1 MIRDRNAELETISQ
15 GFLTTFFSEWNC
27 NGYKPDYGLDYKVT
41 IFENRKITEHYFFV
55 QLKATD
61 SIDINEGYINFD
73 MDVDKHLTFYL
84 QLNAPVL
91 LVLYDAQSQRAYWIN
106 IHRYCW
112 EDLDINKPDWRSQK
126 YRRLKI
132 PEENE
137 LIDKDT
143 IKEEVIKY
151 TKIILRKITDSFSW
165 SEGYENILSNA
176 EKFKEKIDRDELKL
190 IESRFHQSLLCFRG
204 ADLTGMKEQYEK
216 IYNMKRNDEE
226 HLRAILAILMSGDQ
240 FPLFEQEKL
249 KTLSNEGFTLA
260 QDLRIDLYIMIF
272 SFYHNYFELFGWLF
286 QKHQLM
292 LIKLTIQ
299 RQESQ
304 IDKITETIRNLDEN
318 RADQKI
324 TQLESEI
331 HALMDRLLREN
342 HLFEY
347 IQIFLIYLRIEI
359 IFSYTLRQIGKQDLV
374 RQKYSPREDFLIRL
388 LDFIE
393 SLNEDELLLNAKLII
408 GGVFDQFN
416 QEKADEIYNSGLEL
430 ARQLNHKY
438 YIEKFTLN
446 ISELGQQIPAPLD
459 FNTLMNTPLSEVV
472 KMIRIEKPLLINN
485 LGSQMLN
492 TINKAFRDLDPL
504 PILKYC
510 KNLIVAYYP
519 QQTLMVYGVYS
530 SGAKRLGCI
539 KKELS
544 SRSSD
549 NLVNLMGEFI
559 HINCL
564 SCEIKEPREEHFNP
578 NFNIIDEMLVT
589 IRNIEQKYS

>member
-1 MIRDRNAELETISQ
+1 MIRDRNAELETLSK
-15 GFLTTFFSEWNC
+15 GFLITFFSEWNC
-27 NGYKPDYGLDYKVT
+27 NDYKPDYGLDYKVT

-61 SIDINEGYINFD
+61 SININEGYINFD

-84 QLNAPVL
+84 QLNVPVL

-137 LIDKDT
+137 LTNKDI

-151 TKIILRKITDSFSW
+151 TKIILRNITDSFSW
-165 SEGYENILSNA
+165 SEGYENILNNA
-176 EKFKEKIDRDELKL
+176 EKFKEKIDKDELKL
-190 IESRFHQSLLCFRG
+190 IKSRFHQSLLCFRG
-204 ADLTGMKEQYEK
+204 ADLTGMREQYEK

-240 FPLFEQEKL
+240 FLLFEQEKF
-249 KTLSNEGFTLA
+249 KTLSDEGLKLA
-260 QDLRIDLYIMIF
+260 QELGNDFYIIIF
-272 SFYHNYFELFGWLF
+272 SFYNNYTELFGWLF
-286 QKHQLM
+286 QKLQLM
-292 LIKLTIQ
+292 LMKLTI
-299 RQESQ
+299 RGQEAH
-304 IDKITETIRNLDEN
+304 IDKITETIIDAEEN

-331 HALMDRLLREN
+331 QKIMDHLLEG
-342 HLFEY
+342 HHIFEH
-347 IQIFLIYLRIEI
+347 IQLLLIYLRMDIL
-359 IFSYTLRQIGKQDLV
+359 FSYTLRQAGRDDLV
-374 RQKYSPREDFLIRL
+374 RQKYSQGEDFLIQL

-408 GGVFDQFN
+408 GGIFDQFN
-416 QEKADEIYNSGLEL
+416 QDKASEIYNSGLEL
-430 ARQLNHKY
+430 ARKLNHQY
-438 YIEKFTLN
+438 YIDKFTLN
-446 ISELGQQIPAPLD
+446 ISELGQQIPPPIDL
-459 FNTLMNTPLSEVV
+459 NTLMNTPLSEVV
-472 KMIRIEKPLLINN
+472 NMIRKGKQLLINN
-485 LGSQMLN
+485 LGPQILN
-492 TINKAFRDLDPL
+492 KINDAFRDLDPL

-519 QQTLMVYGVYS
+519 EQTLMIYGVYS
-530 SGAKRLGCI
+530 SGAKRLGCTQ
-539 KKELS
+539 KQLS
-544 SRSSD
+544 SRSSI
-549 NLVNLMGEFI
+549 NLIILMKEFI
-559 HINCL
+559 RNNCL
-564 SCEIKEPREEHFNP
+564 SCSIKEPREENFNP
-578 NFNIIDEMLVT
+578 NFIIIEEMLAK

>member
-1 MIRDRNAELETISQ
+1 MIRDRNAELETLSQ
-15 GFLTTFFSEWNC
+15 GFLITFFSEWNC
-27 NGYKPDYGLDYKVT
+27 NEYKPDYGLDYKVT

-73 MDVDKHLTFYL
+73 MDVYKHLTFYL
-84 QLNAPVL
+84 ELNVPVL

-126 YRRLKI
+126 KRRLKI

-165 SEGYENILSNA
+165 SEGYENILDKA
-176 EKFKEKIDRDELKL
+176 EMFKEKIDLDELKQ
-190 IESRFHQSLLCFRG
+190 IKSRFHLSLLCFRG
-204 ADLTGMKEQYEK
+204 ADLAGMKEQYEK

-240 FPLFEQEKL
+240 FLLFEPEKL
-249 KTLSNEGFTLA
+249 KTLSNEGLILA
-260 QDLRIDLYIMIF
+260 QELGIDLYIVIF
-272 SFYHNYFELFGWLF
+272 SFYHNYIELFGWLF
-286 QKHQLM
+286 QKLQLM
-292 LIKLTIQ
+292 LMKLTIQ
-299 RQESQ
+299 RQEAQ
-304 IDKITETIRNLDEN
+304 IDKITEMIRDLEEN

-331 HALMDRLLREN
+331 QKIMDHLLEEN
-342 HLFEY
+342 HLFEH
-347 IQIFLIYLRIEI
+347 IQIFLIYLRMDL
-359 IFSYTLRQIGKQDLV
+359 IFSYTLRQAGKDDLV
-374 RQKYSPREDFLIRL
+374 RQKYRPREDFLIRL
-388 LDFIE
+388 LDLIE
-393 SLNEDELLLNAKLII
+393 SLNDDELLLNAKLII

-416 QEKADEIYNSGLEL
+416 QERAGEIYNSGLEL
-430 ARQLNHKY
+430 ARQLNHQY

-446 ISELGQQIPAPLD
+446 ISELGQQIPPPFD
-459 FNTLMNTPLSEVV
+459 RNTLMNTPLSEVV
-472 KMIRIEKPLLINN
+472 NMIKIQKPLLINN
-485 LGSQMLN
+485 LGPQMLS
-492 TINKAFRDLDPL
+492 TINGAFRDLDPM
-504 PILKYC
+504 PILNYC

-530 SGAKRLGCI
+530 SGAKRIGCI
-539 KKELS
+539 QKELIA
-544 SRSSD
+544 RSSD
-549 NLVNLMGEFI
+549 NLLILMTEFFRN
-559 HINCL
+559 NCL
-564 SCEIKEPREEHFNP
+564 TCDIKEPRDEQFNP
-578 NFNIIDEMLVT
+578 NFSIIDEMLAT
-589 IRNIEQKYS
+589 MINMEQKYT